1 MGDKSEEP
9 TQKKVRDAKQ
19 KGQVANSR
27 DMTSAF
33 TFMVSFTLLVALGGG
48 ISGSLQE
55 NMKQYLTWATTLH
68 DVPPAAYGQ
77 MLQDQVF
84 LILKL
89 VAPLLWAVFAIALA
103 ICYVQVGFIF
113 TFEQIKPDL
122 KKINP
127 LAGIKKWFSPKT
139 LIEMLKSVIKM
150 VAVLALAYMVVK
162 DELRYMVLSV
172 GQRMENMNIF
182 LSDMVWGFAKRVGVV
197 FAVIAAADFVYQ
209 KKSHHDQLK
218 MSKDEVKR
226 EYKEDEGDPM
236 FKHKRKELAHELVF
250 NNMMK
255 SARKATAV
263 VVNPTHYAAAIFYD
277 REKGGAPSVLA
288 KGQNLI
294 AEQLKT
300 IAKEEKIP
308 IIRNITLAQAL
319 NRVELGSEIPE
330 ELYQAVA
337 EVLNF
342 VYKLGQQQRR
352 R

>member
-1 MGDKSEEP
+1 MGEKSEDP
-9 TQKKVRDAKQ
+9 TPQREREAKK
-19 KGQVANSR
+19 KGQVANSK

-33 TFMVSFTLLVALGGG
+33 SFIISFSMLVGLGGS

-55 NMKQYLTWATTLH
+55 YMKQYLTWAVTLNNVTA
-68 DVPPAAYGQ
+68 DAYYS
-77 MLQDQVF
+77 MFYDTVF
-84 LILKL
+84 FIMKL
-89 VAPLLWAVFAIALA
+89 VAPLLWALFAVGLA
-103 ICYVQVGFIF
+103 ISYVQVGFIF
-113 TFEQIKPDL
+113 TFDTLKPDL

-139 LIEMLKSVIKM
+139 LIEMLKSVVKM
-150 VAVLALAYMVVK
+150 AVALILAYMIVQ
-162 DELRYMVLSV
+162 ELLRPMILSV
-172 GQRMENMNIF
+172 GQRIENLNII
-182 LSDMVWGFAKRVGVV
+182 LSEMVSTYVKRVAVV
-197 FAVIAAADFVYQ
+197 FFVVAAADFAYQ
-209 KKSHHDQLK
+209 KKSHKDSMK

-226 EYKEDEGDPM
+226 EYKESEGDPM

-255 SARKATAV
+255 KARKATAV
-263 VVNPTHYAAAIFYD
+263 VVNPTHYAAAILYD
-277 REKGGAPSVLA
+277 RQKGSAPTVLA

-319 NRVELGSEIPE
+319 NRVELDCEIPE
-330 ELYQAVA
+330 ELYTAVA

-342 VYKLGQQQRR
+342 VYKLGQQRR
-352 R
+352 